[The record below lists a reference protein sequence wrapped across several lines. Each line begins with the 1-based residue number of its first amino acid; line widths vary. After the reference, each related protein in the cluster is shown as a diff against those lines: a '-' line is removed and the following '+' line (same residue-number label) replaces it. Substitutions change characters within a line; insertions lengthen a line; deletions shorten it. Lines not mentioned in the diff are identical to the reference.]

1 MRLKT
6 GHPTSFT
13 SCHIFK
19 DRYDEFKQLSIPKGM
34 TLQKLINR
42 CVYLYAKDEEFRK
55 KINQTNDLQTS
66 GSAF

>member
-19 DRYDEFKQLSIPKGM
+19 DRYDEFKQLSIPNGM

-42 CVYLYAKDEEFRK
+42 SVYLYTKDEKFREI
-55 KINQTNDLQTS
+55 INKTNELQRS